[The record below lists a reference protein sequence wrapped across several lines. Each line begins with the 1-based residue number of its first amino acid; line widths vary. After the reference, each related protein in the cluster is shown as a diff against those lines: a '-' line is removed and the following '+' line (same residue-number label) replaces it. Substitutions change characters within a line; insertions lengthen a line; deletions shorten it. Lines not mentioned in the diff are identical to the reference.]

1 MFIRICLFLVML
13 LSGGV
18 QAQSRISAEERL
30 FGLAMLWKEASYNF
44 AYFDQVPDLDWDATY
59 QAFIPKVLAA
69 KSDYQYYKVLKQF
82 LATLNDGMS
91 YVQMNH
97 ELRNKHNALPPIMLA
112 EAEHQAVVVGI
123 SETLASQLPLGSII
137 THVDGVEVKD
147 KLQQEVFPFISSSTE
162 HIRWHEGIKG
172 NQGLGYGLLMGQV
185 GTVVKVRFTT
195 PANRAGHL
203 SMIREADL
211 SGVAWQL
218 ASGVMANTHSVVH
231 KVLAD
236 NIHYVALNDFSQD
249 SVTEQF
255 IKLLPQLQTANGLV
269 IDLRQNR
276 GGNTF
281 VAESILKYLTFHDL
295 LGISSKMR
303 IHNSTY
309 KAWGKYADQFSWAK
323 KYQDYSSGNAWLK
336 NAPDT
341 LRADDIDKS
350 NKVVVPTAILTSRE
364 TSAAAESF
372 LVYASSARHIMLI
385 GEPTFGSTGQP
396 LEIDLPGGGRA
407 TICSK
412 RETFADGRD
421 FVGIGIQPDVYVP
434 RDIEYYFSK
443 HDKTLSSATEW
454 LGKQGELAQATA
466 SNMH

>member
-1 MFIRICLFLVML
+1 
-13 LSGGV
+13 
-18 QAQSRISAEERL
+18 
-30 FGLAMLWKEASYNF
+30 
-44 AYFDQVPDLDWDATY
+44 
-59 QAFIPKVLAA
+59 
-69 KSDYQYYKVLKQF
+69 
-82 LATLNDGMS
+82 
-91 YVQMNH
+91 
-97 ELRNKHNALPPIMLA
+97 
-112 EAEHQAVVVGI
+112 
-123 SETLASQLPLGSII
+123 
-137 THVDGVEVKD
+137 
-147 KLQQEVFPFISSSTE
+147 
-162 HIRWHEGIKG
+162 
-172 NQGLGYGLLMGQV
+172 
-185 GTVVKVRFTT
+185 
-195 PANRAGHL
+195 
-203 SMIREADL
+203 
-211 SGVAWQL
+211 
-218 ASGVMANTHSVVH
+218 
-231 KVLAD
+231 
-236 NIHYVALNDFSQD
+236 
-249 SVTEQF
+249 
-255 IKLLPQLQTANGLV
+255 
-269 IDLRQNR
+269 
-276 GGNTF
+276 
-281 VAESILKYLTFHDL
+281 
-295 LGISSKMR
+295 MR